1 MSEIIQGSD
10 AWRQIRL
17 GKVTGSRVKDV
28 MAKTKTGPSAS
39 RQNYL
44 AELVVERRTGSPS
57 EGFSNAAMAW
67 GTEQEPEAR
76 RRYEAETGVLVQEVA
91 FVDHPTI
98 QMSGA
103 SPDGLVG
110 EDGLVEIKC
119 PNTKTHIETLLANK
133 APGQYISQMQ
143 WQMACTGRAW
153 CDFVSFDPRM
163 PENEQFFCIRV
174 IRDDNY
180 IAEMEKEVIQFLSE
194 VNESIQLLDA
204 RLKNVLHKV

>member
-10 AWRQIRL
+10 AWKQIRL
-17 GKVTGSRVKDV
+17 GKVTGSRVKEIL
-28 MAKTKTGPSAS
+28 AKTKTGPAAS
-39 RQNYL
+39 RANYK
-44 AELVVERRTGSPS
+44 AEIVCERRTNTPLD
-57 EGFSNAAMAW
+57 GFSNGPMEW
-67 GTEQEPEAR
+67 GKEMEAEAR

-98 QMSGA
+98 PMSGA

-133 APGQYISQMQ
+133 APSQYISQMQ
-143 WQMACTGRAW
+143 WQMACTGKAW

-174 IRDDNY
+174 FRDEKY

-194 VNESIQLLDA
+194 VDESIQLLDA
-204 RLKNVLHKV
+204 RLNNVLHKV